1 MGLFDKLYNS
11 KKNEA
16 IAKHEF
22 PSHKRIL
29 NDSIK
34 LIQSTKKLETLL
46 IRYEQALHEYNWIQS
61 QISQGVPLYFKS
73 NGYFPEELREAA
85 NRNINR
91 IAQETYS
98 AYISKSTTL
107 KTEKSKENLK
117 SKTKALLEECKDS
130 LLPSSGVSGW
140 KSSIESIESRL

>member
-1 MGLFDKLYNS
+1 MGLFNS
-11 KKNEA
+11 LFDNKKKEA

-29 NDSIK
+29 NDSVK

-46 IRYEQALHEYNWIQS
+46 TRYQQALNEYNWIQT
-61 QISQGVPLYFKS
+61 QISNGVPLFFQSK
-73 NGYFPEELREAA
+73 GYFPEELRELA

-91 IAQETYS
+91 IAQDAYS
-98 AYISKSTTL
+98 AYRSKSLTL

-117 SKTKALLEECKDS
+117 AKTKTLLEECKGA
-130 LLPSSGVSGW
+130 LLPSSGSSGW
-140 KSSIESIESRL
+140 RFSIESIENKL

>member
-1 MGLFDKLYNS
+1 MGLFNS
-11 KKNEA
+11 LFDNKKKEA
-16 IAKHEF
+16 IAKYEF

-46 IRYEQALHEYNWIQS
+46 SRYQQALNEYNWIQI
-61 QISQGVPLYFKS
+61 QISNGVPLFFQSK
-73 NGYFPEELREAA
+73 GYFPEELKELA

-91 IAQETYS
+91 IAQDAYSTYR
-98 AYISKSTTL
+98 SKSLAL

-117 SKTKALLEECKDS
+117 AKTKILLEECKGA
-130 LLPSSGVSGW
+130 LLPSGGSSGW
-140 KSSIESIESRL
+140 RSSIESLENKL

>member
-1 MGLFDKLYNS
+1 MGLFNS
-11 KKNEA
+11 LFDNKKKEA

-29 NDSIK
+29 NDSVK

-46 IRYEQALHEYNWIQS
+46 FRYQQALNEYNWIQS
-61 QISQGVPLYFKS
+61 QISNGVPLFFQSK
-73 NGYFPEELREAA
+73 GYFPEELRELA

-91 IAQETYS
+91 IAQDAYS
-98 AYISKSTTL
+98 AYKTKSTTL

-130 LLPSSGVSGW
+130 LLPSGGATGW
-140 KSSIESIESRL
+140 RFSIESIENKL